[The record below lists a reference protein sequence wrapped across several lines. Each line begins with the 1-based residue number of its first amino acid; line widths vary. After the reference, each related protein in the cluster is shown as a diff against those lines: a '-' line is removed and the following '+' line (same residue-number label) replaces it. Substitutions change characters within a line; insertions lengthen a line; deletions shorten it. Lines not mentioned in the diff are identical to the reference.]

1 MSKIKKVS
9 CLIAAFA
16 FLTVAV
22 MVGGAEAD
30 VLADKKV
37 FVDLTRQS
45 GADDTKVNDAL
56 KTKRPPVAGDTLRI
70 ELFVQDAAGV
80 GTIGFEG
87 KFAQANATFLTKW
100 TILPTLGVGGMGPI
114 SAPTATTTGYGV
126 GALSAST
133 IPASGYIGT
142 LVLLAKANIA
152 EGDSLKLTGVSIG
165 LASFNQDNLDV
176 SEAKITFATPPGPSL
191 ATSSSVADMP
201 AHGAGP
207 SPDVTVTASNFADGA
222 EINWVVTTA
231 GEATVD
237 VLVAGSMM
245 SNMMF
250 PSTST
255 TIALHGT
262 GPGDAT
268 ADVYA
273 YVGTDTTN
281 TVRITFTSANP
292 AELAAFGG
300 ELVDNKV
307 VLNWTTA
314 SQTNNAGWRMLRS
327 VDGENYVAVSDFIQG
342 AGTSD
347 ALLNYSFADAGL
359 PSVDQVF
366 YVLEQVDLDGSVT
379 RSSAIEVVLGARH
392 ELPTEFSA
400 NVYPNPFNPSTTIS
414 YDLPSDALVSIV
426 IYDALGQEVRRL
438 ESKQVV
444 AGRYTIQWDARDNQ
458 NRNVSSGVYI
468 AKIEAGVFSHSQKM
482 LFLK

>member
-1 MSKIKKVS
+1 LKV
-9 CLIAAFA
+9 
-16 FLTVAV
+16 
-22 MVGGAEAD
+22 
-30 VLADKKV
+30 
-37 FVDLTRQS
+37 
-45 GADDTKVNDAL
+45 
-56 KTKRPPVAGDTLRI
+56 

-80 GTIGFEG
+80 GTIGYEF
-87 KFAQANATFLTKW
+87 KFANPTAFAANWKIVTVDGIESLA
-100 TILPTLGVGGMGPI
+100 PI
-114 SAPTATTTGYGV
+114 SAPADNATGSGTGS
-126 GALSAST
+126 LSAFV
-133 IPASGYIGT
+133 IPANSYIGT
-142 LVLLAKANIA
+142 VILVAKQNIA
-152 EGDSLKLTGVSIG
+152 EGDSLVFTESSIG
-165 LASFNQDNLDV
+165 LASFNQDNLDG
-176 SEAKITFATPPGPSL
+176 SEAKITFTTPPGPSL
-191 ATSSSVADMP
+191 ATSASAVDMP

-207 SPDVTVTASNFADGA
+207 SADVTVTATNFADGA

-231 GEATVD
+231 GSATVD

-255 TIALHGT
+255 TITLHGT

-273 YVGTDTTN
+273 YVGADTTN

-359 PSVDQVF
+359 PSVDKVF